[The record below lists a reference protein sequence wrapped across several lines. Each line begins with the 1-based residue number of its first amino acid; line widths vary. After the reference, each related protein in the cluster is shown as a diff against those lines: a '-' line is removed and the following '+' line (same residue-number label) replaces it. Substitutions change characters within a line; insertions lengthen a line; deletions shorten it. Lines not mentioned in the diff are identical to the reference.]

1 MYWFLQKLPYLT
13 IEHGYAEHPVDP
25 TAYLRTVM
33 LKLVLLKPGW
43 RSRFFQER
51 WRASKLG
58 LASEINISLL
68 GPGTG
73 TRDHGTIW
81 AQGNMGPSG
90 PWTLGPSG
98 PRAQGTMGPSGAWTL
113 GPSGSR
119 AGPSGPLGP
128 SCAAMLKTISLLHT
142 CAPRFALSW

>member
-1 MYWFLQKLPYLT
+1 
-13 IEHGYAEHPVDP
+13 
-25 TAYLRTVM
+25 M

-43 RSRFFQER
+43 WSRFFQER

-58 LASEINISLL
+58 IASEINISLL

-81 AQGNMGPSG
+81 AQGTMGPSG

-98 PRAQGTMGPSGAWTL
+98 PRAHLSPCRYAEDDFFAPYMRSKVCPIL
-113 GPSGSR
+113 V
-119 AGPSGPLGP
+119 
-128 SCAAMLKTISLLHT
+128 
-142 CAPRFALSW
+142 APRGMSQVQEKPWTVESQQRQLLREMMERSEVLRQT

>member
-1 MYWFLQKLPYLT
+1 MSPRLRHH

-43 RSRFFQER
+43 WSRFFQER

-58 LASEINISLL
+58 IASEINISLL

-81 AQGNMGPSG
+81 AHG
-90 PWTLGPSG
+90 PWAL
-98 PRAQGTMGPSGAWTL
+98 RAQGPREPWALRAHGPWALRAQGRALRARWALRAHLSPCRYAEDDFFAPYMRSKVCPTL
-113 GPSGSR
+113 V
-119 AGPSGPLGP
+119 
-128 SCAAMLKTISLLHT
+128 
-142 CAPRFALSW
+142 AP